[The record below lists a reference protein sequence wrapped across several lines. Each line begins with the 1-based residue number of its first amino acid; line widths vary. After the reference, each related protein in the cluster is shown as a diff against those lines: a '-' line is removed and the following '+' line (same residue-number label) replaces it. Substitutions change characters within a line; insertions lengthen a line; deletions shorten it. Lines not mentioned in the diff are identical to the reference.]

1 MNGRNKASL
10 SATVCR
16 WLARIIGTVLA
27 ASVVFIGIGE
37 GMPNP
42 MTQTAIVQLGFVAL
56 ALILVGILIG
66 WRWELTGG
74 SLSLVGLCLLC
85 VPVINSPRGLHWDL
99 SVLAIPGILYIT
111 SYFLARFAT
120 RRSKA

>member
-16 WLARIIGTVLA
+16 WMARIIGTVLA
-27 ASVVFIGIGE
+27 ASVVFIAIGE

-66 WRWELTGG
+66 WRWELAGG

-85 VPVINSPRGLHWDL
+85 VPVINSPPQEGC
-99 SVLAIPGILYIT
+99 VGT
-111 SYFLARFAT
+111 CRF
-120 RRSKA
+120 